1 MTVRT
6 LLVGIDGG
14 GTRTRLRLATPEGT
28 VLADGDGGPANIA
41 LDAGPARESIRQAL
55 DLALSRVGLLGAD
68 CRLIAVAGLAGAEAT
83 GAVAR
88 FNARPAMFARLRIV
102 SDAYTSCVGAHA
114 GADGAM
120 VAAGTGTVGLAIAGG
135 ATRRVGGW
143 GFPQGDEG
151 GGAWIGLQAIRLM
164 LRAGDGRIPRTLL
177 SEAVRA
183 RLADGGA
190 DPMLWAVGARAADF
204 AALVP
209 MVAALARDGDAEAR
223 DLLGRAGA
231 EIELLLG
238 ALRAAEGFAS
248 LPCCVLGGLAPLVLP
263 YLSPATRAG
272 LSAPKGDAIDGAMRL
287 AKRLHE
293 TPPA

>member
-164 LRAGDGRIPRTLL
+164 LRAGDGRIPPTLL